1 MSDSRAL
8 KWGESPIKPIWVN
21 WKDVIKHYPD
31 IHKIRDTKIENSHPT
46 KKNIGK
52 RSHSSTAQTDE
63 LENEASKSSIS
74 GHTLV
79 SCSSGKMTRKASPKS
94 RDTSEAPSMGTQTDI
109 VIGKDEIKGISLD
122 ILHAGNTPKMKADIL
137 DSMEPSMRVKRMQH
151 MLNLSKKRREKDKKK
166 TKEIELRNVA
176 YVQKMDER
184 LKEIKEEQT
193 AKRNAQM
200 KYRIEK

>member
-1 MSDSRAL
+1 
-8 KWGESPIKPIWVN
+8 
-21 WKDVIKHYPD
+21 
-31 IHKIRDTKIENSHPT
+31 
-46 KKNIGK
+46 
-52 RSHSSTAQTDE
+52 
-63 LENEASKSSIS
+63 
-74 GHTLV
+74 
-79 SCSSGKMTRKASPKS
+79 MTRKASPKS

-137 DSMEPSMRVKRMQH
+137 DSMEPSMRVKRMRL